1 MLENRSSRAMG
12 MGGGRGME
20 VEADGRRSL
29 ARTPG
34 GDPARK
40 DLEKL
45 SMSHP
50 TVVRRG
56 RRVRPRFSFRRG
68 AAARGANRESTGL
81 ALAETQ

>member
-1 MLENRSSRAMG
+1 
-12 MGGGRGME
+12 ME

-45 SMSHP
+45 SMSDP
-50 TVVRRG
+50 TKVVRLG

-68 AAARGANRESTGL
+68 AAARGAERKHGPRAGRNAVAKRVEN
-81 ALAETQ
+81 